1 MSKSDANIRLKAINN
16 RAGKVKQEFT
26 FITVRGVDSD
36 GFSFTQTR
44 RVPRDQAEGDP
55 YQDAT
60 VLAREDKYVKQATK
74 IGQNMDENL
83 GGVISVSEIDSGE
96 VSLNTTAGEITDAV
110 NLSNLT
116 DPTTNLN
123 YGSGIFTLNFDSA
136 DSSGFSSGSFANATK
151 LGGDSSQ
158 PLSGILD
165 TLTGLGTA
173 TGKLTNTNSGLAVLG
188 GGGPNAVVEG
198 IQKGIEGQNALK
210 SAVDT
215 AVASAGTAGDVTQFA
230 NVAQNVAKDTFSD
243 VAGALTS
250 VPSLGGGDITKGDL
264 LGQVSNA
271 SGFSALQSIVTSAKQ
286 TLSKFP
292 SVASFVDTVTDITTS
307 VNSLVSETSRFTDRI
322 DKSFDMGLGAT
333 GGILQD
339 INELL
344 TSNARNTIN
353 GLVGDGFE
361 YSDANMKRIV
371 SQVKGSPKDR
381 ANAVRSI
388 TSKNTTVTKR
398 MSNIIKETKDAEDTQ
413 QLEQKVVKKATEQGV
428 PQSDVDDAILVL
440 RSIDQSLLEL
450 DTTISGTAVVDAD
463 FFSDEVEIGEEGAKW
478 TGRTTKSD
486 AFTYVSSVEELEA
499 EINSIERVV
508 NQVIVHATETTT
520 DKNIGAIEINNI
532 NNELGFDGIAYHYVI
547 RRDGRLQRGRP
558 VNKKGEH
565 VVDATIEKESIGIV
579 LVGGLNCSS
588 GDPNPTSFRSSQSFT
603 ISQYDTLEKFLT
615 AFYRKYPGGKVFG
628 HNDIDPTETDPYFD
642 VQDYVESLFRK
653 TNE

>member
-1 MSKSDANIRLKAINN
+1 MSKDDVNIRLKAINN
-16 RAGKVKQEFT
+16 RAGKVKQKFT

-44 RVPRDQAEGDP
+44 RVPIEEAEGDP

-158 PLSGILD
+158 PLSSILD

-215 AVASAGTAGDVTQFA
+215 AVASAGTSGDVTQFA

-286 TLSKFP
+286 TLTKFP

-428 PQSDVDDAILVL
+428 PQSDVDDAILIL
-440 RSIDQSLLEL
+440 RTIDQSLLEL

-565 VVDATIEKESIGIV
+565 VVDATIEKESIGII

>member
-1 MSKSDANIRLKAINN
+1 MSKDDVNIRLKAINN
-16 RAGKVKQEFT
+16 RAGKVKQKFT

-44 RVPRDQAEGDP
+44 RVPIEEAEGDP

-215 AVASAGTAGDVTQFA
+215 AVASAGTSGDVTQFA

-286 TLSKFP
+286 TLTKFP

-361 YSDANMKRIV
+361 YSDANMKKIV

-428 PQSDVDDAILVL
+428 PQSDVDDAILIL
-440 RSIDQSLLEL
+440 RTIDQSLLEL

>member
-1 MSKSDANIRLKAINN
+1 MSKDDVNIRLKAINN
-16 RAGKVKQEFT
+16 RAGKVKQKFT

-44 RVPRDQAEGDP
+44 RVPIEEAEGDP

-215 AVASAGTAGDVTQFA
+215 AVASAGTSGDVTQFA

-286 TLSKFP
+286 TLTKFP

-428 PQSDVDDAILVL
+428 PQSDVDDAILIL
-440 RSIDQSLLEL
+440 RTIDQSLLEL

-565 VVDATIEKESIGIV
+565 VVDATIEKESIGII

>member
-1 MSKSDANIRLKAINN
+1 MSKDDVNIRLKAINN
-16 RAGKVKQEFT
+16 RAGKVKQKFT

-36 GFSFTQTR
+36 GFAFTQTR
-44 RVPRDQAEGDP
+44 RVPIEEAEGDP

-215 AVASAGTAGDVTQFA
+215 AVASAGTSGDVTQFA

-286 TLSKFP
+286 TPSKFP
-292 SVASFVDTVTDITTS
+292 SVASFVGTVTDITTS

-361 YSDANMKRIV
+361 YSDANMKKIV

-388 TSKNTTVTKR
+388 TSKNATVTKR
-398 MSNIIKETKDAEDTQ
+398 MSNIIKKTKDAEDTQ

-428 PQSDVDDAILVL
+428 PQSDVDDAILIL
-440 RSIDQSLLEL
+440 RTIDQSLLEL

-532 NNELGFDGIAYHYVI
+532 NKELGFDGIAYHYVI

-565 VVDATIEKESIGIV
+565 VVDATIEKESIGII

-628 HNDIDPTETDPYFD
+628 HNDIDSTETDPYFD

>member
-1 MSKSDANIRLKAINN
+1 
-16 RAGKVKQEFT
+16 
-26 FITVRGVDSD
+26 
-36 GFSFTQTR
+36 
-44 RVPRDQAEGDP
+44 
-55 YQDAT
+55 
-60 VLAREDKYVKQATK
+60 
-74 IGQNMDENL
+74 MDENL

>member
-1 MSKSDANIRLKAINN
+1 MSKSDVNIRLKAINN
-16 RAGKVKQEFT
+16 RAGTIKQKFT
-26 FITVRGVDSD
+26 TITTRGVDSD
-36 GFSFTQTR
+36 GFTFTEVR
-44 RVPRDQAEGDP
+44 RVPIEEADGDP
-55 YQDAT
+55 FQDAA
-60 VLAREDKYVKQATK
+60 VLAREDNYVKQATK
-74 IGQNMDENL
+74 IGQNMDETV

-96 VSLNTTAGEITDAV
+96 VSLNTTVGEITDGV

-116 DPTTNLN
+116 DPTTNLS

-136 DSSGFSSGSFANATK
+136 DSSGFSSGSFASATK

-173 TGKLTNTNSGLAVLG
+173 TGKLINQNSGLAVLG

-215 AVASAGTAGDVTQFA
+215 AVSSAGTSGDVTQFA

-250 VPSLGGGDITKGDL
+250 VPTLGGGDITKGDL

-286 TLSKFP
+286 TLSNFP
-292 SVASFVDTVTDITTS
+292 SVASFVDTVTDLTTS
-307 VNSLVSETSRFTDRI
+307 VNSLVSETTRFTDRI
-322 DKSFDMGLGAT
+322 DKSFDMGLGAA

-344 TSNARNTIN
+344 TGNARNTIN

-361 YSDANMKRIV
+361 YSDANMKKIV
-371 SQVKGSPKDR
+371 SQVKGSAKDR
-381 ANAVRSI
+381 QNAVRSI
-388 TSKNTTVTKR
+388 VSKNNTVSPR
-398 MSNIIKETKDAEDTQ
+398 MSNIIKRTKDAEDTQ
-413 QLEQKVVKKATEQGV
+413 QLEQKVVKNATEKGV
-428 PQSDVDDAILVL
+428 PQSQIDTAVAVL
-440 RSIDQSLLEL
+440 RETDKAVLEL
-450 DTTISGTAVVDAD
+450 DTTISGTAVLDAD
-463 FFSDEVEIGEEGAKW
+463 FFSDKTKIGEEGAKW
-478 TGRTTKSD
+478 TGRTTKTD

-532 NNELGFDGIAYHYVI
+532 NNELGFDGIGYHYVI

-558 VNKKGEH
+558 VNKRGEH
-565 VVDATIEKESIGIV
+565 VTDATIEKESIGII

-628 HNDIDPTETDPYFD
+628 HNDVDTTEADPYFD

>member
-1 MSKSDANIRLKAINN
+1 MSKDDVNIRLKAINN
-16 RAGKVKQEFT
+16 RAGKVKQKFT

-44 RVPRDQAEGDP
+44 RVPIEEAEGDP

-173 TGKLTNTNSGLAVLG
+173 TGKLTNTNSGLAILG

-215 AVASAGTAGDVTQFA
+215 AVASAGTSGDVTQFA

-428 PQSDVDDAILVL
+428 PQSDVDDAILIL
-440 RSIDQSLLEL
+440 RTIDQSLLEL

>member
-1 MSKSDANIRLKAINN
+1 MSKDDVNIRLKAINN
-16 RAGKVKQEFT
+16 RAGKVKQKFT

-44 RVPRDQAEGDP
+44 RVPIEEAEGDP

-215 AVASAGTAGDVTQFA
+215 AVASAGTSGDVTQFA

-286 TLSKFP
+286 TLTKFP

-361 YSDANMKRIV
+361 YSDTNMKRIV

-428 PQSDVDDAILVL
+428 PQSDVDDAILIL
-440 RSIDQSLLEL
+440 RTIDQSLLEL

>member
-1 MSKSDANIRLKAINN
+1 MSKDDVNIRLKAINN
-16 RAGKVKQEFT
+16 RAGKVKQKFT

-44 RVPRDQAEGDP
+44 RVPIEEAEGDP

-215 AVASAGTAGDVTQFA
+215 AVASAGTSGDVTQFA

-286 TLSKFP
+286 TLTKFP

-361 YSDANMKRIV
+361 YSDANMKKIV

-428 PQSDVDDAILVL
+428 PQSDVDDAILIL
-440 RSIDQSLLEL
+440 RTIDQSLLEL

-565 VVDATIEKESIGIV
+565 VVDATIEKESIGII

>member
-1 MSKSDANIRLKAINN
+1 MSKSDVNIRLKAINN
-16 RAGKVKQEFT
+16 RAGTIKQEFT
-26 FITVRGVDSD
+26 TITTRGVDSD
-36 GFSFTQTR
+36 GFTFTEVR
-44 RVPRDQAEGDP
+44 RVPIEEADGDP
-55 YQDAT
+55 FQDAA
-60 VLAREDKYVKQATK
+60 VLAREDNYVKQATK
-74 IGQNMDENL
+74 IGQNMDETV

-96 VSLNTTAGEITDAV
+96 VSLNTTVGEITDGV

-116 DPTTNLN
+116 DPTTNLS

-136 DSSGFSSGSFANATK
+136 DSSGFSSGSFASATK

-173 TGKLTNTNSGLAVLG
+173 TGKLINQNSGLAVLG

-215 AVASAGTAGDVTQFA
+215 AVSSAGTSGDVTQFA

-250 VPSLGGGDITKGDL
+250 VPTLGGGDITKGDL

-271 SGFSALQSIVTSAKQ
+271 SGFSALQSIVTGAKQ
-286 TLSKFP
+286 TLSNFP
-292 SVASFVDTVTDITTS
+292 SVASFVDTVTDLTTS
-307 VNSLVSETSRFTDRI
+307 VNNLVSETTRFTDRI
-322 DKSFDMGLGAT
+322 DKSFDMGLGAA

-344 TSNARNTIN
+344 TGNARNTIN

-361 YSDANMKRIV
+361 YSDVNMKKIV
-371 SQVKGSPKDR
+371 SQVKGSAKDR
-381 ANAVRSI
+381 QNAVRSI
-388 TSKNTTVTKR
+388 VSKNNTVSPR
-398 MSNIIKETKDAEDTQ
+398 MSNIIKRTKDAEDTQ
-413 QLEQKVVKKATEQGV
+413 QLEQKVVNTAIEKGV
-428 PQSDVDDAILVL
+428 PQSQIDTAVAVL
-440 RSIDQSLLEL
+440 RETDKEVLEL
-450 DTTISGTAVVDAD
+450 DTTISGTAVLDAD
-463 FFSDEVEIGEEGAKW
+463 FFSEETQIGEEGAKW
-478 TGRTTKSD
+478 TGRTTKTD

-520 DKNIGAIEINNI
+520 DRNIGAIEINNI
-532 NNELGFDGIAYHYVI
+532 NNELGFDGIGYHYVI

-565 VVDATIEKESIGIV
+565 VVDATIEKESIAII

-588 GDPNPTSFRSSQSFT
+588 GEPNATSFRSSQSFT

-628 HNDIDPTETDPYFD
+628 HNDVDITEADPYFD

>member
-1 MSKSDANIRLKAINN
+1 MSKDDVNIRLKAINN
-16 RAGKVKQEFT
+16 RAGKVKQKFT

-44 RVPRDQAEGDP
+44 RVPIEEGEGDP
-55 YQDAT
+55 YQDAA

-215 AVASAGTAGDVTQFA
+215 AVASAGTSGDVTQFA

-286 TLSKFP
+286 TLTKFP

-398 MSNIIKETKDAEDTQ
+398 MSNIIKKTKDAEDTQ

-428 PQSDVDDAILVL
+428 PQSDVDDAILIL
-440 RSIDQSLLEL
+440 RTIDQSLLEL